1 MGGMMRL
8 AVAPAEALWLALSAV
23 GLAVVVAW
31 EAAVFHGEARR
42 WRTR

>member
-1 MGGMMRL
+1 MT
-8 AVAPAEALWLALSAV
+8 ALLETLRLALSAV

-31 EAAVFHGEARR
+31 EAAVFHREARR

>member
-1 MGGMMRL
+1 MGGVTRL

-23 GLAVVVAW
+23 GLAVLVAW
-31 EAAVFHGEARR
+31 EAAVFHREARR